1 MEKYTI
7 DTAAS
12 RLEEIIDNL
21 ESESCDLETAIK
33 LYEEGVRLVSYCN
46 KTLINAKQTIINL
59 SKTSESYD
67 MSEEDEEE

>member
-7 DTAAS
+7 DTAAN

>member
-59 SKTSESYD
+59 SETSESYD